1 MYALAVVPLIRQLND
16 LAHQVWFADDASAG
30 GCLNDLLAW
39 WEKLNKIGPSF
50 GYYPN
55 AGKTW
60 LVTKEEHLQVAQEL
74 FATHRINVTTRGHQ
88 YLGSAIGDENFLD
101 AFLQRK
107 VQKWVSQ
114 IHTLSQ
120 IAVIEP
126 HAAYCGFTHGLKSTW
141 SYLMRT
147 TPGTCDALSPLEDTI
162 RNEFL
167 PALTGRSAITDQERE
182 LLSLPCRL
190 GGLGIPDFT
199 KLASSCYQASQ
210 DICSPVV
217 DLILKSQQ
225 VLRKDT
231 STEQKRIKQ
240 RVKNKKR
247 ICDADKVSSLDLPDH
262 LMKAAELAQNKGA
275 LSCPRGAFPTIWHNE
290 IRNLTGI
297 LLTEVCHD
305 VSLEPVLQPLGGE
318 VLNHATSI
326 RENEARVDV
335 AAKDVWTH
343 GQKAF
348 FDVKVFNPFAKSNQ
362 KFALASCF
370 THHERQK
377 KRAYEQR
384 VVEVENGSFTPLIF
398 STTGGMGRLASIFYS
413 RLVMMLSEKRQQ
425 PFSSTMG
432 WMRCQLSFS
441 LLRSSI
447 LCIRGSRSSHH
458 VHDSQSP
465 PTWPPTNHVWPPT
478 KLIQVHSLTY
488 NILSI

>member
-1 MYALAVVPLIRQLND
+1 M
-16 LAHQVWFADDASAG
+16 
-30 GCLNDLLAW
+30 
-39 WEKLNKIGPSF
+39 
-50 GYYPN
+50 
-55 AGKTW
+55 
-60 LVTKEEHLQVAQEL
+60 
-74 FATHRINVTTRGHQ
+74 
-88 YLGSAIGDENFLD
+88 
-101 AFLQRK
+101 
-107 VQKWVSQ
+107 
-114 IHTLSQ
+114 
-120 IAVIEP
+120 
-126 HAAYCGFTHGLKSTW
+126 
-141 SYLMRT
+141 
-147 TPGTCDALSPLEDTI
+147 
-162 RNEFL
+162 
-167 PALTGRSAITDQERE
+167 
-182 LLSLPCRL
+182 
-190 GGLGIPDFT
+190 
-199 KLASSCYQASQ
+199 
-210 DICSPVV
+210 V

-247 ICDADKVSSLDLPDH
+247 ICDADKVSSLYRPAGPPDEGGRTCPEQGIPSWLTALPLVKYHFYLSKSDFRDAICMRYGWLPERLPAKCVCSENFTIDH
-262 LMKAAELAQNKGA
+262 A
-275 LSCPRGAFPTIWHNE
+275 LSCPRGAFPTIRHNE

-335 AAKDVWTH
+335 AARDFWTH

-348 FDVKVFNPFAKSNQ
+348 FDMKVFNPFAKSNQ

-377 KRAYEQR
+377 KRAYEQV

-413 RLVMMLSEKRQQ
+413 RLAMMLSEKRQQ
-425 PFSSTMG
+425 PFHQQWDGCDASCHSPSCDHPYCASEDQDQVIMSS
-432 WMRCQLSFS
+432 
-441 LLRSSI
+441 
-447 LCIRGSRSSHH
+447 
-458 VHDSQSP
+458 HDSQSP